1 MKYLLCIVSL
11 SVLIQAL
18 PGFSNLK
25 IVTYG
30 SNIKYRNGNGQNTGG
45 MTIQDEEETPINAP
59 LNGEDFGD
67 NEELGKGDY
76 EE

>member
-11 SVLIQAL
+11 SVFIQAL

-30 SNIKYRNGNGQNTGG
+30 SNIKYRNGNVKNTGG
-45 MTIQDEEETPINAP
+45 MTIQDKEETPINAS